1 MSVTFKIIP
10 GRGLVYVRY
19 EGVATVED
27 SLRAF
32 GEYANH
38 PDCRPGQK
46 QLVDLSGITAF
57 DKDFPKLFE
66 LQARKADVF
75 MADGAQTL
83 LVYYAPDELTYSMA
97 RLVERSWEPFPSVV
111 AIVQQNEA
119 DALELLGQT
128 EKKFSELLK
137 VTI

>member
-1 MSVTFKIIP
+1 MGSEMCI
-10 GRGLVYVRY
+10 RDR
-19 EGVATVED
+19 
-27 SLRAF
+27 
-32 GEYANH
+32 
-38 PDCRPGQK
+38 
-46 QLVDLSGITAF
+46 
-57 DKDFPKLFE
+57 FE

-97 RLVERSWEPFPSVV
+97 RLIERSWEPFPSVV